1 MIHKEMRME
10 KNFVTPRVALAAV
23 TKTLIGAVTVPLG
36 VSKLVEVGTMLDALG
51 VTTLYS
57 YSHLLEVEC
66 DNATSWAGNQQFA
79 IGGPVILGTAAFAD
93 FKSTPHDCNIDV
105 QPGMVLNFSVTA
117 PSVPTINPS
126 CRAFGKF
133 K

>member
-1 MIHKEMRME
+1 ME
-10 KNFVTPRVALAAV
+10 KNFVTARVALAAAA
-23 TKTLIGAVTVPLG
+23 KTLIGAVTVPLG
-36 VSKLVEVGTMLDALG
+36 VKKLVEVGTLLDALG

-79 IGGPVILGTAAFAD
+79 IGGPVILGAAAD
-93 FKSTPHDCNIDV
+93 AIFKSNTHDCDIDV
-105 QPGMVLNFSVTA
+105 QPGMVLNFSVTP
-117 PSVPTINPS
+117 PSIPTINPS

-133 K
+133 R